1 MKESSA
7 DEPSLKLLQAY
18 ADVDSDE
25 NFYTC
30 AWTCDDVTRLPLL
43 AAAGSRGLIRII
55 NPATATCI
63 KVHALQII
71 SNKHTHT
78 CLTALFLGLPG

>member
-1 MKESSA
+1 MKESHG
-7 DEPSLKLLQAY
+7 DEPSCSLKLLQAY

-30 AWTCDDVTRLPLL
+30 AWTSDDGTGLPLL

-55 NPATATCI
+55 NPVTMTCI
-63 KVHALQII
+63 KVCILPL
-71 SNKHTHT
+71 T
-78 CLTALFLGLPG
+78 CTLCE

>member
-1 MKESSA
+1 VKDSPS
-7 DEPSLKLLQAY
+7 DEPGCSLKLLQAY

-30 AWTCDDVTRLPLL
+30 AWTSDDVSGLPLL

-63 KVHALQII
+63 KVCHADCCWHGWQ
-71 SNKHTHT
+71 
-78 CLTALFLGLPG
+78 

>member
-1 MKESSA
+1 VIRFVYEQVTIYECIVKESQS
-7 DEPSLKLLQAY
+7 DEPTCPLKLLHAY

-30 AWTCDDVTRLPLL
+30 AWTSDDVTGLPLL

-55 NPATATCI
+55 NPVTAMCA
-63 KVHALQII
+63 KVRRHYY
-71 SNKHTHT
+71 
-78 CLTALFLGLPG
+78 